1 MKFTLAMALGAAAT
15 VAAGLSTPAQAQEQ
29 VTETLTCRSNVGERA
44 SCTINGEVVS
54 AGIQRQIGESA
65 PCFLNYTWGFEENGL
80 WTGNGCSAEFVV
92 TVERATPQR
101 VIDPEVLRGRLR
113 ESRQETRQLRRQ
125 LTQEQET
132 RALLEAE
139 LADAQAALRDAEAG
153 RAATQGQRRK
163 RQAAIR
169 SVAQCSNR
177 AVREA
182 EKFGASKARVTEI
195 VSARPM
201 KGVWLVIGRMS
212 SELNGD
218 RSVNYFR
225 CFSESGKIV
234 NFENSI

>member
-1 MKFTLAMALGAAAT
+1 MRFTLAMALAAAAT
-15 VAAGLSTPAQAQEQ
+15 VAAGLSTPVQAQEQ
-29 VTETLTCRSNVGERA
+29 VSETLTCRSNVGERA

-54 AGIQRQIGESA
+54 AGIQRQVGDSA
-65 PCFLNYTWGFEENGL
+65 PCFLNYTWGFEQNGL
-80 WTGNGCSAEFVV
+80 WTANGCSAEFLV

-101 VIDPEVLRGRLR
+101 VVDPEVLRGRIR
-113 ESRQETRQLRRQ
+113 EARQETRQLRRQ
-125 LTQEQET
+125 LTQEQEN

-139 LADAQAALRDAEAG
+139 LAETQAALRDAEAG
-153 RAATQGQRRK
+153 RAANQGQRRK

-182 EKFGASKARVTEI
+182 EKFGASKARINEI
-195 VSARPM
+195 ISARPT
-201 KGVWLVIGRMS
+201 KGIWLVIGRMS

-225 CFSESGKIV
+225 CWSEKGKVV